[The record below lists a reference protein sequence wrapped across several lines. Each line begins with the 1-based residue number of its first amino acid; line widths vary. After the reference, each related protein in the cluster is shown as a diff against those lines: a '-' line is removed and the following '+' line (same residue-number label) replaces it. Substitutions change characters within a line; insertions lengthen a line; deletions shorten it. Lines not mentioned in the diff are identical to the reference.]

1 MQLRSLYKLDMMEE
15 NRKDIVDEADVEL
28 LVNGF
33 YTKVRNDDLLDA
45 VFGPVIKNNWDV
57 HLKLMVDFWSTLLLY
72 TRKYNG
78 DPLPKHLPLEISKE
92 HFDRWILLF
101 NETVDE
107 LFVGVI
113 AENAKKR
120 ASSIAKI
127 MKAVKGISEVEI
139 NNQGL

>member
-45 VFGPVIKNNWDV
+45 VFGPVIKNNWNN
-57 HLKLMVDFWSTLLLY
+57 HLKVMVDFWSTLLLY
-72 TRKYNG
+72 TRKYSG

-127 MKAVKGISEVEI
+127 MKAVKGISDVEV

>member
-1 MQLRSLYKLDMMEE
+1 MEDKP
-15 NRKDIVDEADVEL
+15 RDIQDETDVEL
-28 LVNGF
+28 LVNSF
-33 YTKVRNDDLLDA
+33 YTKVRNNALLDA
-45 VFGPVIKNNWDV
+45 VFSSVINGNWDV

-78 DPLPKHLPLEISKE
+78 DPLPKHLPLELSKE
-92 HFDRWILLF
+92 HFDQWIGLF

-107 LFVGVI
+107 LFAGVI

-127 MKAVKGISEVEI
+127 MKAVKGISDV
-139 NNQGL
+139 NVNG

>member
-1 MQLRSLYKLDMMEE
+1 MEVQK
-15 NRKDIVDEADVEL
+15 RDIQDETDVNL
-28 LVNGF
+28 LVNRF
-33 YTKVRNDDLLDA
+33 YIKVRNDGILDV
-45 VFGPVIKNNWDV
+45 VFAPVIKNNWDV

-92 HFDRWILLF
+92 HFDRWIQLF

-107 LFVGVI
+107 LFAGVI

-127 MKAVKGISEVEI
+127 MKAVKGIPDVEVI
-139 NNQGL
+139 NQGL